1 MSEPLQAHDRLMITE
16 TLHRYAWRYDGRDLE
31 LRDVDLKCRVVRS
44 PLSMYMAGDIGRAT
58 GLYDHSC

>member
-1 MSEPLQAHDRLMITE
+1 MIIE
-16 TLHRYAWRYDGRDLE
+16 TLHRYAWRYAGRDVE
-31 LRDVDLKCRVVRS
+31 LRDADLKCRVVRS